1 MDENVILKEKANYIV
16 KIRRGGKVSHVWEF
30 EDAIIK
36 YNDALKGWE
45 IFTNLNA
52 SVFINGE
59 VEIWRIN
66 QKPVKPVPPPKKEQ
80 TMIKFPSMKKPPE
93 PPPPPAT
100 VREIYE
106 KIYKKV
112 DIKSLLFPDKS
123 EIEAQA

>member
-1 MDENVILKEKANYIV
+1 MDENVILEDKANYIV

-45 IFTNLNA
+45 IFTNMKA

-59 VEIWRIN
+59 VEIWRID
-66 QKPVKPVPPPKKEQ
+66 QKPVKPEPKPKKEPK
-80 TMIKFPSMKKPPE
+80 MIKFPTMKKT
-93 PPPPPAT
+93 PPPTPPAT

-112 DIKSLLFPDKS
+112 DIKSLLFPEDDDDV
-123 EIEAQA
+123 ETEA